1 MSHFEVRSLKIVLQ
15 LLIFNTICISIYLYQ
30 SFLKETFKPN
40 YADDFYAYF
49 IFVFFLGVHAF
60 FGLLTYCL
68 AKLRFPFVY
77 RKRMAYLSI
86 FLPYVVIFLNLDV
99 ITTYEY
105 SYLATFILAYAFYR
119 DIKKDLIGKN
129 FTMYINVLANP
140 SGYEHE
146 MVFPDAFKDHEWN
159 EPFYTDDDPFSIDEN

>member
-1 MSHFEVRSLKIVLQ
+1 MSYFEIKSLKVVLQ
-15 LLIFNTICISIYLYQ
+15 LLIFNAICISIYLYQ
-30 SFLKETFKPN
+30 SFLKATFKPN

-49 IFVFFLGVHAF
+49 IFIFFLGVHAF
-60 FGLLTYCL
+60 FAMLTYCL
-68 AKLRFPFVY
+68 SKIRFPFVY

-86 FLPYVVIFLNLDV
+86 FLPYLVIFLNLDV
-99 ITTYEY
+99 ISSYKY
-105 SYLATFILAYAFYR
+105 SNLVLLFLGYIVYQ

-146 MVFPDAFKDHEWN
+146 MVFPSAYKESDWD
-159 EPFYTDDDPFSIDEN
+159 EPFN

>member
-1 MSHFEVRSLKIVLQ
+1 MSYFEIRSLKIVFQ

-60 FGLLTYCL
+60 FALLTYCL
-68 AKLRFPFVY
+68 AKLRFPFIY

-99 ITTYEY
+99 IVSYEY
-105 SYLATFILAYAFYR
+105 SYLVILILVYFVYR

-129 FTMYINVLANP
+129 FKLYINVLANP

-146 MVFPDAFKDHEWN
+146 MVFPSAFNDNKWD
-159 EPFYTDDDPFSIDEN
+159 EPFYIDDDPFSIDEN

>member
-1 MSHFEVRSLKIVLQ
+1 MSYFEIRSLKIVFQ

-49 IFVFFLGVHAF
+49 IFVFFLGVHALF
-60 FGLLTYCL
+60 ALLTYCL
-68 AKLRFPFVY
+68 AKLRFPFIY

-99 ITTYEY
+99 IVSYEY
-105 SYLATFILAYAFYR
+105 SYLVILILVYFVYQ
-119 DIKKDLIGKN
+119 DIKKELIGKN
-129 FTMYINVLANP
+129 FTLYINVLANP

-146 MVFPDAFKDHEWN
+146 MVFPGAFNDNKWD
-159 EPFYTDDDPFSIDEN
+159 EPFYIDDDPFSIDEN

>member
-1 MSHFEVRSLKIVLQ
+1 MSLFEIRSLKIVFR
-15 LLIFNTICISIYLYQ
+15 LLIFNTICTGIYFYQ
-30 SFLKETFKPN
+30 SFLNSRFEPN

-49 IFVFFLGVHAF
+49 IFVFALGVHAF
-60 FGLLTYCL
+60 FALLTYCL
-68 AKLRFPFVY
+68 SKIRFPFVY

-86 FLPYVVIFLNLDV
+86 FLPYVFIFLNLDL
-99 ITTYEY
+99 IGTYKY
-105 SYLATFILAYAFYR
+105 SYLAVLFLGYMVYQ

-146 MVFPDAFKDHEWN
+146 MVFPSAFKDFEWDG
-159 EPFYTDDDPFSIDEN
+159 PFNLGEDPPF

>member
-1 MSHFEVRSLKIVLQ
+1 MSLFEIRSLKIVIQ
-15 LLIFNTICISIYLYQ
+15 LLIFNTICIGIYSYQ
-30 SFLKETFKPN
+30 SFLNSRFEPN

-60 FGLLTYCL
+60 FALLTYLL
-68 AKLRFPFVY
+68 AKIRFPFVY

-86 FLPYVVIFLNLDV
+86 FLPYVVILTNLNV
-99 ITTYEY
+99 IVNYEY
-105 SYLATFILAYAFYR
+105 SYLVIFFLGYMIYR
-119 DIKKDLIGKN
+119 DLKKDLIGKN

-146 MVFPDAFKDHEWN
+146 MVFPSAFKD
-159 EPFYTDDDPFSIDEN
+159 FD

>member
-1 MSHFEVRSLKIVLQ
+1 MSYFEIRSLKIVLQ
-15 LLIFNTICISIYLYQ
+15 LLIFNTICIFIYLYQ

-40 YADDFYAYF
+40 HADDFYAYF

-60 FGLLTYCL
+60 FALLTYCL

-99 ITTYEY
+99 IGTYEY
-105 SYLATFILAYAFYR
+105 SYFIILILAYMFYR

-146 MVFPDAFKDHEWN
+146 MVFPSAYMKDEWN
-159 EPFYTDDDPFSIDEN
+159 DEYLDMGDES

>member
-1 MSHFEVRSLKIVLQ
+1 MSYFEIRSLKIVLQ
-15 LLIFNTICISIYLYQ
+15 LLIFNTICIFIYLYQ

-40 YADDFYAYF
+40 HADDFYAYF

-60 FGLLTYCL
+60 FALLTYCL

-99 ITTYEY
+99 IGTYEY
-105 SYLATFILAYAFYR
+105 SYLVILILAYMFCR

-146 MVFPDAFKDHEWN
+146 MVFPSAFEKFDYEN
-159 EPFYTDDDPFSIDEN
+159 DDEIF